1 MRFISIY
8 QQSKKVLAKGFPTEK
23 LALDFLGWGY
33 EDNDLAPFGI
43 YDSLLSQASLYQHD
57 NEPVLCTD
65 PDLIEQVALT
75 YLASSD
81 RQQKAVR

>member
-1 MRFISIY
+1 MRFISVY
-8 QQSKKVLAKGFPTEK
+8 QQSKKMLAKGFPTQQ

-33 EDNDLAPFGI
+33 EDNDLTPLGI

-65 PDLIEQVALT
+65 PDLIEQVALA
-75 YLASSD
+75 YLANKD
-81 RQQKAVR
+81 KQQKPVR